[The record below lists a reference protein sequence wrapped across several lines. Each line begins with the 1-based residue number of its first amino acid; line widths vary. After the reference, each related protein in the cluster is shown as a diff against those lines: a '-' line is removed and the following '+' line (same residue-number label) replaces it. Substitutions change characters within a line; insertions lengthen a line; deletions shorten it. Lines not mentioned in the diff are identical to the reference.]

1 MGGRDDTLLAAFDR
15 LAALEPAARERE
27 LALLAL
33 DPDTE
38 RTLRDLLAADGD
50 DDQGLRDA
58 LEQAARR
65 LQDDVVPPTAAGAR
79 IGPWRVLREIGS
91 GGMGTVFLAERADGA
106 FAQQV
111 AIKLLRGFPTEDGKR
126 RLRRERE
133 ILAALDHPHIARLL
147 DGGETPD
154 GQPYLVMEYVDGV
167 PLTEWLAGAP
177 ARDARLALFD
187 ALCAAVAHAHRQLVV
202 HRDLKPGNVLVRADG
217 TPKLLDFGV
226 ARLAD
231 LDGETESTRVASAG
245 WASPEQRAGGAIT
258 TASDV
263 YSLGVLLR
271 VLLGGR
277 NDLDE
282 AHAMPLADAELRGVV
297 AMATAADPAARYPG
311 VEALR
316 EDLVRWREG
325 RPLKAA
331 RDSGWYRA
339 RKFIARHRIAVAAA
353 LVFSSATTLFVLGLQ
368 RAAEEARAGR
378 AEAEA
383 ERVVAERVGDFMTGL
398 FEDAAPANTGGV
410 ELSATE
416 VARRGANALLSDA
429 SLPAAVRV
437 RLLERLATT
446 HINLQDLGTAAEL
459 LDAADRDRNGVSARM
474 QSLLDHTRARVLAR
488 TGDLDGAQAVHD
500 RARATLAASDA
511 DHDAWARLLQQGM
524 WLANQRGEFRRTLAL
539 AQEALHHVALS
550 REPDTGALTVLNSR
564 SIAEANLGMDAET
577 LATSR
582 KAFDIALHAGDAKT
596 TTRARVMFN
605 LVSALRDQGRFDEAS
620 AALDTLE
627 RFARPSFAEDSREEL
642 VAVLAER
649 ARVESARGRGAEAL
663 AAIEE
668 AIGID
673 SELPQRMRDP
683 MLPRFRAEALGVV
696 GRHAESMAVLVE
708 VHGGPLPTSGPVD
721 DWTSHLVAMA
731 SLAQCH
737 LGLRDQA
744 RVHHAMASAVLES
757 PTLASAHR
765 QPLATRLARIPED
778 CRSRR

>member
-231 LDGETESTRVASAG
+231 LDGGTESTRVASAG

-297 AMATAADPAARYPG
+297 AMATAADPGARYPG

-339 RKFIARHRIAVAAA
+339 RKFVRRRRVPLLATAAVLA
-353 LVFSSATTLFVLGLQ
+353 LLGVFIHQVVAQ
-368 RAAEEARAGR
+368 RDRAL
-378 AEAEA
+378 EAEA
-383 ERVVAERVGDFMTGL
+383 AATVAREASERALAGNARVIGFLANVFAGAGGLGDDGRPIAAMALVERAEQRLEDSVFDTPLERAEIEAAIVSAYMNALRFDDAVRVAERMVEHDAGNPNPVIGAFRWRLLARNLVDAGRHHEAIEAVATGERRLEGLPMVGDAIGARAQLYITRLQALRALGRDEEADTVTDEAIIFVRRHQPPAVQASMVLSMAALRAELAQDAANHVALRREALAILRRQTTFVTDIATQQINLARALRLVGDF
-398 FEDAAPANTGGV
+398 DAAKA
-410 ELSATE
+410 ELDTAEAALATDLGDRPTY
-416 VARRGANALLSDA
+416 ARWL
-429 SLPAAVRV
+429 AA
-437 RLLERLATT
+437 LER
-446 HINLQDLGTAAEL
+446 
-459 LDAADRDRNGVSARM
+459 
-474 QSLLDHTRARVLAR
+474 
-488 TGDLDGAQAVHD
+488 
-500 RARATLAASDA
+500 
-511 DHDAWARLLQQGM
+511 
-524 WLANQRGEFRRTLAL
+524 
-539 AQEALHHVALS
+539 
-550 REPDTGALTVLNSR
+550 
-564 SIAEANLGMDAET
+564 ANLGLDRGDFDAASGAWDNAM
-577 LATSR
+577 L
-582 KAFDIALHAGDAKT
+582 
-596 TTRARVMFN
+596 
-605 LVSALRDQGRFDEAS
+605 QGRRLAVQVAKDFDAM
-620 AALDTLE
+620 LID
-627 RFARPSFAEDSREEL
+627 AR
-642 VAVLAER
+642 
-649 ARVESARGRGAEAL
+649 L
-663 AAIEE
+663 AA
-668 AIGID
+668 A
-673 SELPQRMRDP
+673 Q
-683 MLPRFRAEALGVV
+683 
-696 GRHAESMAVLVE
+696 GRHAEAEVGFERAAALANGTRGLAIVE
-708 VHGGPLPTSGPVD
+708 NARQ
-721 DWTSHLVAMA
+721 WAA
-731 SLAQCH
+731 SLPPVAK
-737 LGLRDQA
+737 
-744 RVHHAMASAVLES
+744 
-757 PTLASAHR
+757 
-765 QPLATRLARIPED
+765 
-778 CRSRR
+778 

>member
-38 RTLRDLLAADGD
+38 RTLRNLLAADGD

-154 GQPYLVMEYVDGV
+154 GQPYLVMEYVEGV
-167 PLTEWLAGAP
+167 PLAEWLAGAP
-177 ARDARLALFD
+177 SRDARLALFD

-231 LDGETESTRVASAG
+231 LDGEAESTRVASAG

-297 AMATAADPAARYPG
+297 AMATADAPTARYPG
-311 VEALR
+311 VDALR

-325 RPLKAA
+325 RPLRAA

-339 RKFIARHRIAVAAA
+339 RKLVRRRRVPLLATAAVLALLGVFIHQVVAQRDRALEAEAAATVAREASERALAGNARVIGFLANVFAGAGGLGDDGRLIAAMALVERAEQRLEDSVFETPLERAEIEAAIVSAYMNALRFDDAVRVAERMVEHDAGNPNPVIRAFRWRLLARNLVDAGRNDTAIEAVATGERLLEGLPMVGDAIGARAQLYITRLQALRALGRDEEADTVTDEAIIFVRRHQPPAVQASMLLSMAA
-353 LVFSSATTLFVLGLQ
+353 LRAELAQDAANHIALRREALAISRRQANFVTDIATQQVNLARALRLADDFDGAKAELD
-368 RAAEEARAGR
+368 AAEAALAADLGDRPFYTRWLAALERANLELDRGDFDAASRAWDNAMLQGRRLAVQVAKDFNAMLIDARLAAAQGR
-378 AEAEA
+378 HAEAEA
-383 ERVVAERVGDFMTGL
+383 GFERAAALASGPRGL
-398 FEDAAPANTGGV
+398 AIV
-410 ELSATE
+410 EN
-416 VARRGANALLSDA
+416 ARQWAA
-429 SLPAAVRV
+429 SLPP
-437 RLLERLATT
+437 
-446 HINLQDLGTAAEL
+446 
-459 LDAADRDRNGVSARM
+459 
-474 QSLLDHTRARVLAR
+474 
-488 TGDLDGAQAVHD
+488 
-500 RARATLAASDA
+500 
-511 DHDAWARLLQQGM
+511 
-524 WLANQRGEFRRTLAL
+524 
-539 AQEALHHVALS
+539 VA
-550 REPDTGALTVLNSR
+550 
-564 SIAEANLGMDAET
+564 
-577 LATSR
+577 
-582 KAFDIALHAGDAKT
+582 K
-596 TTRARVMFN
+596 
-605 LVSALRDQGRFDEAS
+605 
-620 AALDTLE
+620 
-627 RFARPSFAEDSREEL
+627 
-642 VAVLAER
+642 
-649 ARVESARGRGAEAL
+649 
-663 AAIEE
+663 
-668 AIGID
+668 
-673 SELPQRMRDP
+673 
-683 MLPRFRAEALGVV
+683 
-696 GRHAESMAVLVE
+696 
-708 VHGGPLPTSGPVD
+708 
-721 DWTSHLVAMA
+721 
-731 SLAQCH
+731 
-737 LGLRDQA
+737 
-744 RVHHAMASAVLES
+744 
-757 PTLASAHR
+757 
-765 QPLATRLARIPED
+765 
-778 CRSRR
+778 

>member
-277 NDLDE
+277 NDLDD

-297 AMATAADPAARYPG
+297 AMATAADPGARYPG

-339 RKFIARHRIAVAAA
+339 RKLVRRRRVPLLATSAVMALLGVFIHQVVAQRDRA
-353 LVFSSATTLFVLGLQ
+353 L
-368 RAAEEARAGR
+368 
-378 AEAEA
+378 EAEA
-383 ERVVAERVGDFMTGL
+383 AATVAREASERALAGNARVIGFLANVFAGAGGLGDDGRPIAAMALVERAEQRLEDSVFDTPLERAEIEAAIVSAYMNALRFDDAVRVAERMVEHDAGNANPVIRAFRWRLLARNLVDAGRHDEAIVAVATGERLLEGLPMVGDAIGARAQLYITRLQALRALGRDEEADTVTDEAIIFVRRHQPPAVQASMLLSMAALRAELAQDAANHVALRREALAILRRQTTFVTDIATQQINLARALRLVGDF
-398 FEDAAPANTGGV
+398 DAAKA
-410 ELSATE
+410 ELDTAEAALATDLGDRPTY
-416 VARRGANALLSDA
+416 ARWL
-429 SLPAAVRV
+429 AA
-437 RLLERLATT
+437 LER
-446 HINLQDLGTAAEL
+446 
-459 LDAADRDRNGVSARM
+459 
-474 QSLLDHTRARVLAR
+474 
-488 TGDLDGAQAVHD
+488 
-500 RARATLAASDA
+500 
-511 DHDAWARLLQQGM
+511 
-524 WLANQRGEFRRTLAL
+524 
-539 AQEALHHVALS
+539 
-550 REPDTGALTVLNSR
+550 
-564 SIAEANLGMDAET
+564 ANLGLDRGDIDA
-577 LATSR
+577 ASR
-582 KAFDIALHAGDAKT
+582 AWDNAML
-596 TTRARVMFN
+596 
-605 LVSALRDQGRFDEAS
+605 QGRRLAVQVAKDFDAM
-620 AALDTLE
+620 LID
-627 RFARPSFAEDSREEL
+627 AR
-642 VAVLAER
+642 
-649 ARVESARGRGAEAL
+649 L
-663 AAIEE
+663 AA
-668 AIGID
+668 A
-673 SELPQRMRDP
+673 Q
-683 MLPRFRAEALGVV
+683 
-696 GRHAESMAVLVE
+696 GRHAEAEVGFERAAALANGTRGLAIVE
-708 VHGGPLPTSGPVD
+708 NARQ
-721 DWTSHLVAMA
+721 WAA
-731 SLAQCH
+731 SLPPVAK
-737 LGLRDQA
+737 
-744 RVHHAMASAVLES
+744 
-757 PTLASAHR
+757 
-765 QPLATRLARIPED
+765 
-778 CRSRR
+778 

>member
-65 LQDDVVPPTAAGAR
+65 LQDDVVPPTAVGAR

-231 LDGETESTRVASAG
+231 LDGGTESTRVASAG

-297 AMATAADPAARYPG
+297 AMATADAPTARYPG
-311 VEALR
+311 VDALR

-339 RKFIARHRIAVAAA
+339 RKFVRRRRVPLLATAAVLA
-353 LVFSSATTLFVLGLQ
+353 LLGVFIHQVVAQ
-368 RAAEEARAGR
+368 RDRAL
-378 AEAEA
+378 EAEA
-383 ERVVAERVGDFMTGL
+383 AATVAREASERALAGNARVIGFLANVFAGAGGLGDDGRPIAAMALVERAEQRLEDSVFDTPLERAEIEAAIVSAYMNALRFDDAVRVAERMVEHDAGNPNPVIGAFRWRLLARNLVDAGRHHEAIEAVATGERRLEGLPMVGDAIGARAQLYITRLQALRALGRDEEADTVTDEAIIFVRRHQPPAVQASMVLSMAALRAELAQDAANHVALRREALAILRRQTTFVTDIATQQINLARALRLVGDF
-398 FEDAAPANTGGV
+398 DAAKA
-410 ELSATE
+410 ELDTAEAALATDLGDRPTY
-416 VARRGANALLSDA
+416 ARWL
-429 SLPAAVRV
+429 AA
-437 RLLERLATT
+437 LER
-446 HINLQDLGTAAEL
+446 
-459 LDAADRDRNGVSARM
+459 
-474 QSLLDHTRARVLAR
+474 
-488 TGDLDGAQAVHD
+488 
-500 RARATLAASDA
+500 
-511 DHDAWARLLQQGM
+511 
-524 WLANQRGEFRRTLAL
+524 
-539 AQEALHHVALS
+539 
-550 REPDTGALTVLNSR
+550 
-564 SIAEANLGMDAET
+564 ANLGLDRGDFDAASGAWDNAM
-577 LATSR
+577 L
-582 KAFDIALHAGDAKT
+582 
-596 TTRARVMFN
+596 
-605 LVSALRDQGRFDEAS
+605 QGRRLAVQVAKDFDAM
-620 AALDTLE
+620 LID
-627 RFARPSFAEDSREEL
+627 AR
-642 VAVLAER
+642 
-649 ARVESARGRGAEAL
+649 L
-663 AAIEE
+663 AA
-668 AIGID
+668 A
-673 SELPQRMRDP
+673 Q
-683 MLPRFRAEALGVV
+683 
-696 GRHAESMAVLVE
+696 GRHAEAEVGFERAAALANGTRGLAIVE
-708 VHGGPLPTSGPVD
+708 NARQ
-721 DWTSHLVAMA
+721 WAA
-731 SLAQCH
+731 SLPPVAK
-737 LGLRDQA
+737 
-744 RVHHAMASAVLES
+744 
-757 PTLASAHR
+757 
-765 QPLATRLARIPED
+765 
-778 CRSRR
+778 